1 MSKKLTTEEYKEVLV
16 SIGSKPDRYPE
27 ELTNKD
33 IADEVEL
40 SEPLVISSEPSNEE
54 EQLKSVHENMA
65 AVKEPEDEVIETSNP
80 EDAAVLVNG
89 KPLPIGEEV
98 TV

>member
-1 MSKKLTTEEYKEVLV
+1 
-16 SIGSKPDRYPE
+16 
-27 ELTNKD
+27 
-33 IADEVEL
+33 
-40 SEPLVISSEPSNEE
+40 
-54 EQLKSVHENMA
+54 MA